1 MTVLRIVI
9 QPEAS
14 AGLDTATDYYVQA
27 GSLAVAERFITEF
40 ETACAYL
47 AERPGIGSLRFAY
60 LMPDAE
66 LRTWS
71 LTRFPFRLFYVVEDD
86 VLNILGVEHES
97 RNIAPVPFRPVPKT
111 N

>member
-1 MTVLRIVI
+1 LLRIFI

-14 AGLDTATDYYVQA
+14 AEVDAAADYYAQEA
-27 GSLAVAERFITEF
+27 SLALAERFIVEF
-40 ETACAYL
+40 ETACATL

-60 LMPDAE
+60 LLEGTE

-71 LTRFPFRLFYVVEDD
+71 LTRFPFRLFYVVEGDT
-86 VLNILGVEHES
+86 LNILGVEHER
-97 RNIAPVPFRPVPKT
+97 RNIAPVPLRSSKKL